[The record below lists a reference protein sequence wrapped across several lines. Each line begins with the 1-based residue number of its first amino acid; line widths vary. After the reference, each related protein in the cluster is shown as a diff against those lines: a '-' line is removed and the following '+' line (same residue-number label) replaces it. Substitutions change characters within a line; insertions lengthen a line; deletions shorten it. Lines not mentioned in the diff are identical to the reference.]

1 MYVYL
6 TDTYI
11 DMWIKWQLME
21 PRRPA
26 KNRKNLLWK
35 FTTKKLPTV
44 SVRACEIETEWK
56 KEERGKEKKSIKC
69 PHIKIMKIKLNLIT
83 HSIDSRRKEE
93 LDTLTQTHRKIHT
106 HTHTWESD
114 KSFIYFWLYA
124 NKFWQNEIQAS
135 STRQILYLIAN

>member
-11 DMWIKWQLME
+11 DMWIKWQLMK

-106 HTHTWESD
+106 HTHTHMRIWQ
-114 KSFIYFWLYA
+114 
-124 NKFWQNEIQAS
+124 KFYLFLAV
-135 STRQILYLIAN
+135 RKQILAEWNPGVFN